1 MRGTKWSMGVA
12 IAVASVLIGAAPQRA
27 SAQPVNHG
35 RLVIRPGKGRVD
47 PNTGSAM
54 LSVRRWDFTLSP
66 TTDGISPA
74 TEPVI
79 IAIAEETFRI
89 PAGMLK
95 ESKSGKRFSYK
106 SRTDRGVRSFRLILN
121 QDGTYRVRFA
131 LAGVDFS
138 RLLLLDRPVIECM
151 PFAVIVGNDDG
162 FSGVKVELLKPA
174 PSARLTIPGFC
185 TDVPGWPWV

>member
-1 MRGTKWSMGVA
+1 MKRTSWIIGIALAGVM
-12 IAVASVLIGAAPQRA
+12 LAAGPQPA
-27 SAQPVNHG
+27 HAQPVNHG

-47 PNTGSAM
+47 PNTGSAT
-54 LSVRRWDFTLSP
+54 LSVRRWDFTLAP
-66 TTDGISPA
+66 TTDGISPG

-89 PAGMLK
+89 PAGMLS

-106 SRTDRGVRSFRLILN
+106 SKTDRGVRSFRLVLN
-121 QDGTYRVRFA
+121 PDGTYRVRFA
-131 LAGVDFS
+131 LSGVDFS
-138 RLLLLDRPVIECM
+138 RLLLQDRPVRDCM

-174 PSARLTIPGFC
+174 PSAKLTIPGFC
-185 TDVPGWPWV
+185 TDVPGWPWT